1 MTEEEEHTR
10 HAEECLKLLEDH
22 KFVTIEK
29 GQFQIANSFLHI
41 VLFTATKYLL
51 DDRNT
56 SWTVINEDIMKALE
70 VPAIHHDNFVFA
82 VNSLIGTILDQQPKI
97 LLLGKE
103 NPTERETEVAISA
116 GEMILSG
123 YSELSKDIFVNMS
136 GYK

>member
-1 MTEEEEHTR
+1 MTEEEEHSR

-29 GQFQIANSFLHI
+29 GQFQIANNFLHVI
-41 VLFTATKYLL
+41 LLTATKYLL

-56 SWTVINEDIMKALE
+56 SWSVINEDIMKALE

-82 VNSLIGTILDQQPKI
+82 VNSLIGTILDQQPRI
-97 LLLGKE
+97 LLLEKE
-103 NPTERETEVAISA
+103 NPTERETEVAINA
-116 GEMILSG
+116 GKMILSG

>member
-10 HAEECLKLLEDH
+10 HAEECLNLLEYH

>member
-1 MTEEEEHTR
+1 MTEEEEHSR

-29 GQFQIANSFLHI
+29 EQFQISNSFLHI

-56 SWTVINEDIMKALE
+56 SWTMINEDIMKALE

-82 VNSLIGTILDQQPKI
+82 VNSLIGTILDQQPRI
-97 LLLGKE
+97 LLLEKE
-103 NPTERETEVAISA
+103 NPTERETEVAINA
-116 GEMILSG
+116 GKMILSG

>member
-10 HAEECLKLLEDH
+10 HAEDCLKLLEDH

-29 GQFQIANSFLHI
+29 GQFQIANNFLHVI
-41 VLFTATKYLL
+41 LFTATKYLL

-56 SWTVINEDIMKALE
+56 SWTMINEDIMKALE
-70 VPAIHHDNFVFA
+70 VPAMHHDNFVFA
-82 VNSLIGTILDQQPKI
+82 VNSLIGTILDQQPRI

-103 NPTERETEVAISA
+103 NPTEREIEVSVSA